1 MPKLLDD
8 SSISY
13 SADVMNAISD
23 DASQFALSATFPISD
38 DDDAEQPSLGV
49 TSDAKV
55 GTTSS
60 RQPRSSSMVEVRPR
74 LIKHQQRRSAS
85 MDLDHGARRRKQRRN
100 SDMISLDSEMGVL
113 LNLTLGLPP
122 RVQPFPPP
130 QLSKSN
136 QPNTNMKTDTDVS
149 LGKDDHQ
156 DSVPPLTQ
164 ISLADDTIRCHSI
177 LVNSHLS
184 QLPRRGSA
192 RSCVSALSFPD
203 EECPTSSSSNETTE
217 TGQVRRK
224 TSLVTWKDDKT
235 YPNHPHPA
243 LEYPP
248 LYFFIRR
255 FPHLLEAS
263 KGFFQSRWRMTYPL
277 QQKLPFSRTILRK
290 LNIFITFGEL
300 LLILPFIVALLTCT
314 VYSFIHPSVSVSGH
328 ASRVPLIFAFVTA
341 MRNSPLTMLLGIP
354 FERAIWYHK
363 LSARLAYVNG
373 LMHTYVSFVHPDPEG
388 AEALPPPTSLE
399 GSDPDF
405 GLFLFSDTVNSG
417 GTMLLVFMTLMMV
430 TALPFVRRRVF
441 EVFYYLHVLFVVSMV
456 VCAFFHT
463 GVLVPTLVALT
474 WGVDLVIRKVYMAC
488 IRYPR
493 KASVRIISDTVVEV
507 CFPKIDGFDYNPGQY
522 INIAIPELSLFEW
535 HPFSL
540 SSSPEQKIVTLHI
553 RRVGGWTSALY
564 DLATKQMEVSILLE
578 GPYGSVGVDLASDR
592 YKMVMLFSGGIGV
605 TPMQALCNQL
615 MYEQSTGMREL
626 KKLSFVW
633 IERDPNVMQNVD
645 VVRRKTWS
653 AEWPSEPDIE
663 EGNMDETQP
672 QGIASTLLSL
682 VPASFVTDEQLEDEY
697 SSQDLDE
704 DSGDEGYL
712 DSSVFTLLPSLVCR
726 RKVTTITERHDTMC
740 SDDDDDDTMNQSV
753 LDAAYNDTIDEFE
766 VHDALDLQV
775 YLTTK
780 VASRSDL
787 ALLPF
792 VYRKRPDVKELF
804 RKMREEAISMDES
817 RVAVCVCAPE
827 RLVHMCQKACAKY
840 SDHEVQ
846 FDFHFEV
853 FG

>member
-1 MPKLLDD
+1 MPNLQDD
-8 SSISY
+8 SRSSY
-13 SADVMNAISD
+13 SPADLNSNTDNASR
-23 DASQFALSATFPISD
+23 FPLSATLPISD
-38 DDDAEQPSLGV
+38 DDVEQPSLGV
-49 TSDAKV
+49 ARKV
-55 GTTSS
+55 KLATPPS
-60 RQPRSSSMVEVRPR
+60 R
-74 LIKHQQRRSAS
+74 QRRSHS
-85 MDLDHGARRRKQRRN
+85 MEFVRPNLERRQQHRSRSMNLVHGANQRKVRRN
-100 SDMISLDSEMGVL
+100 SNLISLDSEMGVL
-113 LNLTLGLPP
+113 LNLTQGLPE
-122 RVQPFPPP
+122 RVQPFPIP
-130 QLSKSN
+130 QSSKSN
-136 QPNTNMKTDTDVS
+136 QPNTPMKAKTEVS
-149 LGKDDHQ
+149 LDKDDHK
-156 DSVPPLTQ
+156 DLLLPLMQ
-164 ISLADDTIRCHSI
+164 ISFADYPISLNRN
-177 LVNSHLS
+177 LVNSHDS
-184 QLPRRGSA
+184 QLPRRGSTQ
-192 RSCVSALSFPD
+192 SCVSALSFHD
-203 EECPTSSSSNETTE
+203 EECPTSCTSDEPAE
-217 TGQVRRK
+217 TGQQRRK
-224 TSLVTWKDDKT
+224 TSLVTWKEDKS

-255 FPHLLEAS
+255 FPQLLELS
-263 KGFFQSRWRMTYPL
+263 KKFFQSRWRLSYPL

-290 LNIFITFGEL
+290 LNVFITLGEL
-300 LLILPFIVALLTCT
+300 LLILPFIGALLTCT
-314 VYSFIHPSVSVSGH
+314 MYSFVHPSVSISGH
-328 ASRVPLIFAFVTA
+328 TSRVPLIFAFVTA
-341 MRNSPLTMLLGIP
+341 MRNSTLTMLLGIP

-373 LMHTYVSFVHPDPEG
+373 LMHTYVSFAHPTADG
-388 AEALPPPTSLE
+388 AYAVPPPTAVGGNDTDL
-399 GSDPDF
+399 GR
-405 GLFLFSDTVNSG
+405 FLFSDTVNAG
-417 GTMLLVFMTLMMV
+417 GTMLLVFMTLIMV

-441 EVFYYLHVLFVVSMV
+441 EVFYYLHVMFVLSMV

-474 WGVDLVIRKVYMAC
+474 WGVDLLIRKVYMAC

-615 MYEQSTGMREL
+615 MYEQSTGVREL

-663 EGNMDETQP
+663 EGNINEGQA

-682 VPASFVTDEQLEDEY
+682 VPVSLMTDEQLEDEY

-704 DSGDEGYL
+704 DSEDEGNI
-712 DSSVFTLLPSLVCR
+712 DSSVFTILPSLVR
-726 RKVTTITERHDTMC
+726 RTKVTSKTERLDTMC
-740 SDDDDDDTMNQSV
+740 SDDGDDDTMNQSF
-753 LDAAYNDTIDEFE
+753 LNAAYNDSIDECE
-766 VHDALDLQV
+766 AHDALDLQV
-775 YLTTK
+775 YLTTQ
-780 VASRSDL
+780 VASRSDF

-792 VYRKRPDVKELF
+792 VHRKRPDVKELF
-804 RKMREEAISMDES
+804 RKMRDEAISMDEC
-817 RVAVCVCAPE
+817 RVVVCVCAPE
-827 RLVHMCQKACAKY
+827 RLVLMCQKACAKY
-840 SDHEVQ
+840 SDHKVR